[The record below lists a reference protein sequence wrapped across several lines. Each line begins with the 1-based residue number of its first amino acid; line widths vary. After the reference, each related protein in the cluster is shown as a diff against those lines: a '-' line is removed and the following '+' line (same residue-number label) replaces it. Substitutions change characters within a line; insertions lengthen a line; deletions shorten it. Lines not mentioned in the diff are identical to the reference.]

1 MADGNDL
8 KLDSLRSM
16 ASHFRKQ
23 GALSSKGKEDQQKE
37 EDLPAL
43 PERTQQELDDA
54 EEFEEYIEF
63 PRLEKF
69 KTYRSEDIRPRHKNI
84 PPRKTEITFK
94 NCDVK
99 VALADVQFFESVPLH
114 SDLQP
119 FVLKNSHATF
129 SDLDSCDKIIF
140 CLDDIGNTVLLVE
153 KDDQREEINLGSIV
167 RFEFCRP
174 QISSLVVNSGDVKG
188 DVAVLGAPCH
198 IQREHPLRTSRCRT
212 LATSGAM
219 IPVSSAD
226 LQTSPPTTFL
236 SHYAWT
242 QIP

>member
-43 PERTQQELDDA
+43 PERTQQELDEA

-153 KDDQREEINLGSIV
+153 KDDQREEINLGCIV

-188 DVAVLGAPCH
+188 DVK
-198 IQREHPLRTSRCRT
+198 RTSRLCQGRVEVTSRRCQGRQGGVKRKRT
-212 LATSGAM
+212 SRRCKRRVEATLRRCQEGY
-219 IPVSSAD
+219 
-226 LQTSPPTTFL
+226 
-236 SHYAWT
+236 H
-242 QIP
+242 